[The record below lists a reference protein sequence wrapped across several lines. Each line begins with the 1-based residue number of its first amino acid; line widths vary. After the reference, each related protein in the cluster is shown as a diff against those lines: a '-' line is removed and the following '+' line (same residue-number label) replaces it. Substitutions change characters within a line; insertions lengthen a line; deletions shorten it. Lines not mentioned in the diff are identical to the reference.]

1 MQVKG
6 RYLVVA
12 WTAVFLAAAAVIVL
26 RDGRAFP
33 ARRHL
38 AELDGR
44 IRALEGI
51 QADLEARISALES
64 PDSLRPR
71 MAALGLREPTPSE
84 IVRLLVPDR
93 P

>member
-33 ARRHL
+33 ARRRL

-51 QADLEARISALES
+51 QADLQAKISGLQT

-71 MAALGLREPTPSE
+71 MAAMGLRPATDSE
-84 IVRLLVPDR
+84 IVRLREQDR
-93 P
+93 R